1 MGNWSE
7 DFKTKKGKLKTQILR
22 LSSKISNMKNF
33 VIKRPKLSIINKT
46 EASYLRNFQLAHINW
61 ELNRQEDR
69 LFSQEERLIH
79 SIRKGS
85 RLF

>member
-1 MGNWSE
+1 
-7 DFKTKKGKLKTQILR
+7 
-22 LSSKISNMKNF
+22 MKNF
-33 VIKRPKLSIINKT
+33 VIKRPLLNISKS
-46 EASYLRNFQLAHINW
+46 EASYLRNFKLAHINW

-69 LFSQEERLIH
+69 LFSREERLIQ

>member
-1 MGNWSE
+1 M
-7 DFKTKKGKLKTQILR
+7 KTFVLKRPQLTVI
-22 LSSKISNMKNF
+22 SKTEPSYLKNF
-33 VIKRPKLSIINKT
+33 K
-46 EASYLRNFQLAHINW
+46 LAHINW

-69 LFSQEERLIH
+69 LFQQEDRLIH

>member
-1 MGNWSE
+1 M
-7 DFKTKKGKLKTQILR
+7 KT
-22 LSSKISNMKNF
+22 F
-33 VIKRPKLSIINKT
+33 VLKRPQLNILNNT
-46 EASYLRNFQLAHINW
+46 EASYLKNFKVAHINW

-69 LFSQEERLIH
+69 LFKQEDRLIH

>member
-1 MGNWSE
+1 
-7 DFKTKKGKLKTQILR
+7 
-22 LSSKISNMKNF
+22 MKNF
-33 VIKRPKLSIINKT
+33 VIKRPQLNFMNKS
-46 EASYLRNFQLAHINW
+46 EASYLRNFKLAHINW

-69 LFSQEERLIH
+69 LFPQEERLIQ

>member
-1 MGNWSE
+1 M
-7 DFKTKKGKLKTQILR
+7 KT
-22 LSSKISNMKNF
+22 F
-33 VIKRPKLSIINKT
+33 VIKRPQLTIGKT
-46 EASYLRNFQLAHINW
+46 DASYLRNFKLAHINW

-69 LFSQEERLIH
+69 LFQQEGRLIT

>member
-1 MGNWSE
+1 
-7 DFKTKKGKLKTQILR
+7 
-22 LSSKISNMKNF
+22 MKNF
-33 VIKRPKLSIINKT
+33 LIKRPQLNIINKSG
-46 EASYLRNFQLAHINW
+46 ASYLRNFKLAHINW

-69 LFSQEERLIH
+69 LFPQEEHLIH